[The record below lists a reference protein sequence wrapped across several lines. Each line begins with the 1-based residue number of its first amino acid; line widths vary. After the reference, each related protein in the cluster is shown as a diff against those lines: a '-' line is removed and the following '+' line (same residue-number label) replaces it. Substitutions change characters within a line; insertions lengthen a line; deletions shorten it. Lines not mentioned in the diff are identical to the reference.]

1 MEVMKSQVEFGAANV
16 LGLDAFNF
24 GKYDEICFE

>member
-1 MEVMKSQVEFGAANV
+1 MEVVKSQVEFEVANG

-24 GKYDEICFE
+24 GMYDEICFG